1 MDRCDEGVECV
12 AVGCNGDGSRRWQG
26 AARLQRR
33 RRYTTG
39 VKVLVNNAAGKVVL
53 DTVAGGAFLLAR
65 LPSGT
70 YTVTTE
76 RDGNIETSRV
86 QVDEK
91 RASLA
96 LFEWNPAV
104 KGSIHAMTR
113 CYVSRAWAGR
123 RMKAGRTS
131 VDDGRIQA
139 HGDERQRRQ
148 GGQLHA
154 VVDAKAEGAHTPLN
168 HQSA

>member
-1 MDRCDEGVECV
+1 VDRCDGGVECV

-26 AARLQRR
+26 GARLQRR

-39 VKVLVNNAAGKVVL
+39 VKVLVKNAAGKVVL

-70 YTVTTE
+70 YTVTAE
-76 RDGNIETSRV
+76 RDGNIETSQV

-104 KGSIHAMTR
+104 KGSMQRHDPLL
-113 CYVSRAWAGR
+113 CEQGLGR
-123 RMKAGRTS
+123 QASCGVAARDHRRTP
-131 VDDGRIQA
+131 V
-139 HGDERQRRQ
+139 
-148 GGQLHA
+148 
-154 VVDAKAEGAHTPLN
+154 T
-168 HQSA
+168 